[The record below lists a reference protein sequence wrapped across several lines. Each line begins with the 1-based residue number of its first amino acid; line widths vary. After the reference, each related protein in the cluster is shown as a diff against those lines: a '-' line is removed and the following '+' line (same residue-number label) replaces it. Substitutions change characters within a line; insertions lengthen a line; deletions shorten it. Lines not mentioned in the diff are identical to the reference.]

1 MTPHAPRK
9 LLRCAIYTRKSTE
22 HNLDLEFNSLDAQ
35 REACEAY
42 IKSQADEGWR
52 LVRTRYD
59 DGGLSGASL
68 DRPALQ
74 GLLGEVRDGKID
86 VIVVYKVDRLTRSL
100 ADFAKLVELFDQHS
114 VSFVSVTQSFNT
126 TTSMGRLTLNVLLS
140 FAQFEREVIGE
151 RVRDK
156 IAASK
161 RKGLWVGGPI
171 ALGYATVNKKL
182 VIVPEEAETVRT
194 MFRLYLECGSIG
206 ALAEELARRNIVSK
220 VRTFASGRVKGGG
233 PYSVGAL
240 AHFLSNRFYIGEV
253 VYRGETHPG
262 EHQPIIDRP
271 TFDAVQ
277 AKLADSARI
286 RRLCVESSPAILMGR
301 LFDDRGNRMT
311 PSHSNK
317 DGVRYR
323 YYVSHV
329 LLQRRKQDAGRVT
342 RVPAIALEKLV
353 VQAIRAEAQ
362 PDTEPKGDLS
372 DRAVID
378 RYVAR
383 IIVRPNSIDIELREA
398 TSDAGADGNVASL
411 ATGACAGADPAPPS
425 NAVVIR
431 LPWSAPAFT
440 SVKGVLHQPE
450 AKPTLKPET
459 RDAILLAI
467 AKARSWI
474 DDVASG
480 CVRSFA
486 EIAEREGKVERHIRL
501 LTPLA
506 FIPPR
511 TLAAIIDGTGPHDA
525 TVTALAQA
533 VPYRWDRNPA
543 GQVSER
549 TAGDGR

>member
-1 MTPHAPRK
+1 MMQHVTRK

-42 IKSQADEGWR
+42 IKSQAHEGWR

-68 DRPALQ
+68 ERPALQ
-74 GLLGEVRDGKID
+74 GLLGDVREGKID

-100 ADFAKLVELFDQHS
+100 ADFAKLVELFDQYS

-171 ALGYATVNKKL
+171 PLGYATVNKKL

-194 MFRLYLECGSIG
+194 MFRLYLQCGSVG
-206 ALAEELARRNIVSK
+206 ALAEELARRNIMSK
-220 VRTFASGRVKGGG
+220 VRTFASGRTRGGG

-240 AHFLSNRFYIGEV
+240 AHFLRNRFYIGEV
-253 VYRGETHPG
+253 VYRGETHSG
-262 EHQPIIDRP
+262 EHAPIVDRP
-271 TFDAVQ
+271 TFEAVQ
-277 AKLADSARI
+277 AKLAENARA
-286 RRLCVESSPAILMGR
+286 RRVCVESSPAILMGR
-301 LFDDRGNRMT
+301 IFDDRGNRMT

-329 LLQRRKQDAGRVT
+329 LLQRCKKDAGRVT
-342 RVPAIALEKLV
+342 RVPAIQLEKLV
-353 VQAIRAEAQ
+353 VEAIRAGAP

-383 IIVRPNSIDIELREA
+383 IIVRPDSIDIELREP
-398 TSDAGADGNVASL
+398 TVA
-411 ATGACAGADPAPPS
+411 PAPSLPT
-425 NAVVIR
+425 NAPVAASPETSSTCTTVIS
-431 LPWSAPAFT
+431 LPWSVPAFT

-450 AKPTLKPET
+450 AMPTLRGET
-459 RDAILLAI
+459 RDAILLAV

-480 CVRSFA
+480 GVRSFA

-533 VPYRWDRNPA
+533 VPYRWDRSPA
-543 GQVSER
+543 GQVSEQ
-549 TAGDGR
+549 TPGDGR

>member
-1 MTPHAPRK
+1 MTPHPPRK

-42 IKSQADEGWR
+42 IRSQAHEGWR
-52 LVRTRYD
+52 LVRTGYD

-74 GLLGEVRDGKID
+74 DLLGDVRGGKID
-86 VIVVYKVDRLTRSL
+86 VVVVYKVDRLTRSL

-126 TTSMGRLTLNVLLS
+126 TSSMGRLTLNVLLS

-171 ALGYATVNKKL
+171 PLGYATVNKKL
-182 VIVPEEAETVRT
+182 VIVAGEAETVRT
-194 MFRLYLECGSIG
+194 MFRLYLECGSVG
-206 ALAEELARRNIVSK
+206 ALAEELTCRNIVSK
-220 VRTFASGRVKGGG
+220 VRTFASGRMRGGG
-233 PYSVGAL
+233 PYSAGAL
-240 AHFLSNRFYIGEV
+240 AHFLRNRFYIGEV
-253 VYRGETHPG
+253 VYWGETHAG
-262 EHQPIIDRP
+262 EHASIIDRP
-271 TFDAVQ
+271 TFEAVQ
-277 AKLADSARI
+277 AKLADNART
-286 RRLCVESSPAILMGR
+286 RRMRLDDSPAILMGR
-301 LFDDRGNRMT
+301 IFDDRGNRMT

-329 LLQRRKQDAGRVT
+329 LLQRREKDAGRVT
-342 RVPAIALEKLV
+342 RVPAVQLEKLV
-353 VQAIRAEAQ
+353 VETIRAKSQ
-362 PDTEPKGDLS
+362 PDAELEGDGS

-378 RYVAR
+378 RHVAR
-383 IIVRPNSIDIELREA
+383 IIVRPDSIDIELREPTLVSEPLPTNAPVA
-398 TSDAGADGNVASL
+398 TDVPALS
-411 ATGACAGADPAPPS
+411 TGTT
-425 NAVVIR
+425 VIS
-431 LPWSAPAFT
+431 LPWTAQSFP

-450 AKPTLKPET
+450 TKPTLKPET
-459 RDAILLAI
+459 RDAILLAV

-474 DDVASG
+474 EDVVSG
-480 CVRSFA
+480 RVQSFA

-501 LTPLA
+501 LMPLA
-506 FIPPR
+506 LIPPR

-533 VPYRWDRNPA
+533 VPYRWHCGP
-543 GQVSER
+543 G
-549 TAGDGR
+549 T

>member
-42 IKSQADEGWR
+42 IKSQAHEGWR
-52 LVRTRYD
+52 LVRARYD

-74 GLLGEVRDGKID
+74 ELLGDVRDGKID

-126 TTSMGRLTLNVLLS
+126 TSSMGRLTLNVLLS

-161 RKGLWVGGPI
+161 RKGLWVGGPVPF
-171 ALGYATVNKKL
+171 GYATVNKKL
-182 VIVPEEAETVRT
+182 VIVPEEAGTVRT

-220 VRTFASGRVKGGG
+220 VRTFTSGRAKGGG

-240 AHFLSNRFYIGEV
+240 AHFLNNRFYIGEV
-253 VYRGETHPG
+253 VYRGETHTG
-262 EHQPIIDRP
+262 EHGSIIDRP
-271 TFDAVQ
+271 TFEAVQ
-277 AKLADSARI
+277 ALLAQNAWDRQV
-286 RRLCVESSPAILMGR
+286 RLNESPAILMGR
-301 LFDDRGNRMT
+301 IFDDRGNRMT

-317 DGVRYR
+317 EGVRYR

-329 LLQRRKQDAGRVT
+329 LLQRRKKDAGRVT
-342 RVPAIALEKLV
+342 RVPAIPLEKLV
-353 VQAIRAEAQ
+353 VEAIRARAQ
-362 PDTEPKGDLS
+362 PDTEPKGSLS
-372 DRAVID
+372 DREVID
-378 RYVAR
+378 RYVVR
-383 IIVRPNSIDIELREA
+383 IIVRPNSIDIELREPSPA
-398 TSDAGADGNVASL
+398 PAPSLSVDAPVTDGVAVASP
-411 ATGACAGADPAPPS
+411 TCT
-425 NAVVIR
+425 AVISLR
-431 LPWSAPAFT
+431 WSAPAFAA
-440 SVKGVLHQPE
+440 VKGVLHRPE
-450 AKPTLKPET
+450 VKPTLKQET

-474 DDVASG
+474 DDVVSG
-480 CVRSFA
+480 RVQSFD

-511 TLAAIIDGTGPHDA
+511 TLASIIGGTSPHDA

-543 GQVSER
+543 GKFSGQASDDR
-549 TAGDGR
+549 R

>member
-42 IKSQADEGWR
+42 IKSQGHEGWR
-52 LVRTRYD
+52 PVRTRYD

-74 GLLGEVRDGKID
+74 ELLGDVRSGKID

-126 TTSMGRLTLNVLLS
+126 TSSMGRLTLNVLLS

-171 ALGYATVNKKL
+171 PFGYATVNKKL
-182 VIVPEEAETVRT
+182 VVVPEEAETVRA
-194 MFRLYLECGSIG
+194 MFRLYLECGSVG
-206 ALAEELARRNIVSK
+206 ALAEELASRSIVSK
-220 VRTFASGRVKGGG
+220 VKTFASGRAKGGG

-240 AHFLSNRFYIGEV
+240 AHFLKNRFYIGEV
-253 VYRGETHPG
+253 VYRGQTHAG
-262 EHQPIIDRP
+262 EHASIIDRAC
-271 TFDAVQ
+271 FEAVQ
-277 AKLADSARI
+277 ALLAQNARA
-286 RRLCVESSPAILMGR
+286 RQVRLNGSPAILMGR
-301 LFDDRGNRMT
+301 IFDDRGNRMT
-311 PSHSNK
+311 PSHSNR

-329 LLQRRKQDAGRVT
+329 LLQRRKTDAGPVV
-342 RVPAIALEKLV
+342 RVPAAQLEKLV
-353 VQAIRAEAQ
+353 VEAIRAKAW
-362 PDTEPKGDLS
+362 PGTEPKDGLS
-372 DRAVID
+372 DREVID
-378 RYVAR
+378 RHVTR
-383 IIVRPNSIDIELREA
+383 IIVRPASIDMELREPTTA
-398 TSDAGADGNVASL
+398 PTPSL
-411 ATGACAGADPAPPS
+411 ATDASAGEAAS
-425 NAVVIR
+425 TVIS
-431 LPWSAPAFT
+431 LPWSAPAFA
-440 SVKGVLHQPE
+440 SVKGVLHHPE
-450 AKPTLKPET
+450 AKPILKQET
-459 RDAILLAI
+459 RGTILLAV
-467 AKARSWI
+467 AKARAWI
-474 DDVASG
+474 EGIASG
-480 CVRSFA
+480 RVHSFA
-486 EIAEREGKVERHIRL
+486 EIAAREGKVERHIRF

-511 TLAAIIDGTGPHDA
+511 TVAAIIDGTPPHDA

-533 VPYRWDRNPA
+533 VPYRWDGGPA
-543 GQVSER
+543 GQSSDHR
-549 TAGDGR
+549 R